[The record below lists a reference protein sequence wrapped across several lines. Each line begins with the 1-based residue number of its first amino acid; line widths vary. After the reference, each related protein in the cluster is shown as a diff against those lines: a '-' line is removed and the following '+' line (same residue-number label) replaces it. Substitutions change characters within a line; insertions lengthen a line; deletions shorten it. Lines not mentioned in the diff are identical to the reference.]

1 MKLLKAS
8 IVVGMMVASAGA
20 AFAQA
25 AWKPTGPVSVV
36 VHTGPGGG
44 GDAFGR
50 AFITALDRDKV
61 LDINMVIV
69 NKVGGGSTAAMN
81 YLQEKSGDSNTIGIF
96 TSVWVTDG
104 LVQAEAKVTLA
115 DLTPIARLVIEPA
128 LLVVRADSPFKT
140 LPDFVSAAKA
150 APGKLKQA
158 GGSVTARDAVVRHV
172 LMANTKAEWSFI
184 SFPSGG
190 ERVAALLGGHVDMLM
205 IEPSEAG
212 ELIRAGRLRAIA
224 QVSDTRIAG
233 FPDVLTIK
241 EQGFDVPNVPQAR
254 GIVGPPNMP
263 KEAVAYYQDLFLRAS
278 KSPSY
283 IKYFNETQLVN
294 AYLGPVELKA
304 FITDYANTLRDI
316 LKGAGVK
323 VVR

>member
-1 MKLLKAS
+1 MKLLKTSLVA
-8 IVVGMMVASAGA
+8 GMMVVSVGA
-20 AFAQA
+20 AFAQS

-50 AFITALDRDKV
+50 AIITALDRDKA

-81 YLQEKSGDSNTIGIF
+81 YLQEKAGDSNTIGIF

-104 LVQAEAKVTLA
+104 LVQAEAKVTLP
-115 DLTPIARLVIEPA
+115 DLTPIARLVLEPA

-140 LPDFVSAAKA
+140 LPDFVNAAKA

-190 ERVAALLGGHVDMLM
+190 ERVAALLGGHVDILM

>member
-1 MKLLKAS
+1 VKLFKAS
-8 IVVGMMVASAGA
+8 LIAGMMVASAGA
-20 AFAQA
+20 AFAQT

-50 AFITALDRDKV
+50 AVITALDRDKA

-104 LVQAEAKVTLA
+104 LVQSEAKVTLP

-140 LPDFVSAAKA
+140 LPDFVNAAKA

-190 ERVAALLGGHVDMLM
+190 ERVAALLGGHVDVLM

-233 FPDVLTIK
+233 YPDVPTIR

-283 IKYFNETQLVN
+283 IKYFNETQLEN

-304 FITDYANTLRDI
+304 FLTDYANTLRDI

>member
-1 MKLLKAS
+1 
-8 IVVGMMVASAGA
+8 
-20 AFAQA
+20 
-25 AWKPTGPVSVV
+25 
-36 VHTGPGGG
+36 
-44 GDAFGR
+44 
-50 AFITALDRDKV
+50 
-61 LDINMVIV
+61 
-69 NKVGGGSTAAMN
+69 MN
-81 YLQEKSGDSNTIGIF
+81 YLQEKAGDSNTIGIF

-104 LVQAEAKVTLA
+104 LVQAEAKVTLP
-115 DLTPIARLVIEPA
+115 DLTPIARLVLEPA

-140 LPDFVSAAKA
+140 LPDFVNAAKA

-190 ERVAALLGGHVDMLM
+190 ERVAALLGGHVDILM

>member
-50 AFITALDRDKV
+50 AIITALDRDKA

-233 FPDVLTIK
+233 YPDVPTIR

-283 IKYFNETQLVN
+283 IKYFNETQLEN
-294 AYLGPVELKA
+294 AYLGPVELKV
-304 FITDYANTLRDI
+304 FLTEYANTLRDI